1 MQHIKTKITIRMEL
15 KNCTSVLFV
24 KDAKAARDFYVNVLG
39 MTVVSDFGGMNFMF
53 KEGFAIWQPMDTNV
67 IPTMLGADNIHNAN
81 HASRFELCFETG
93 NLDEVYQAVKAEN
106 VKFLHEV
113 NEELWGQRTIRFYD
127 PDGHLLE
134 VGEAMLVFLKRI
146 YEEEKTAEGVAQRTF
161 MDVELVRQF
170 LNL

>member
-1 MQHIKTKITIRMEL
+1 MGL
-15 KNCTSVLFV
+15 KNCTSLLFV
-24 KDAKAARDFYVNVLG
+24 KDAKTARDFYVNVLG

-53 KEGFAIWQPMDTNV
+53 KEGFAVWQPMDENI
-67 IPTMLGADNIHNAN
+67 IPKTLGAENIHNSEN
-81 HASRFELCFETG
+81 TSRFELCFETD
-93 NLDEVYQAVKAEN
+93 NLDEIYQTLKKAE

-134 VGEAMLVFLKRI
+134 IGEAMLVFLKRI
-146 YEEEKTAEGVAQRTF
+146 YEEEKTAEGVAKRTF

-170 LNL
+170 LKNI